1 MNTEAPIKL
10 EATILKNRSLHQ
22 TNNYRTRP
30 HHVELKEGYGVRST
44 LYKEY
49 VVEV

>member
-22 TNNYRTRP
+22 TNNNRTHP
-30 HHVELKEGYGVRST
+30 LPVELMEGYGGRST